1 MNECRISGR
10 LGQDPRTGVTKNGM
24 KWAIF
29 SIALNKKDKNSGEW
43 TPTWWDIRAWD
54 VLAESVEA
62 GLKKG
67 SKVCVTG
74 AVKKEKYTD
83 KHGVE
88 KEKAYILA
96 QEIWTEPLPSYRAK
110 DSGTEPEAESTP
122 PEPATQNGPAAFQ
135 RFGGG
140 PVMEQRNLGGYAGG
154 GQTNNSQSFYGSDD
168 DIPF

>member
-24 KWAIF
+24 KWAVF
-29 SIALNKKDKNSGEW
+29 SIALNRKNRGTGEW
-43 TPTWWDIRAWD
+43 ESTWWDIRTWD

-140 PVMEQRNLGGYAGG
+140 
-154 GQTNNSQSFYGSDD
+154 QTNNSQSFYGSDD

>member
-1 MNECRISGR
+1 MNECRMSGR
-10 LGQDPRTGVTKNGM
+10 LGRDPKTGTAKSGM

-29 SIALNKKDKNSGEW
+29 PIASNVQNRKSGEW
-43 TPTWWDIRAWD
+43 STTWWEVRTWG

-110 DSGTEPEAESTP
+110 DSGTETEAESTP

-140 PVMEQRNLGGYAGG
+140 
-154 GQTNNSQSFYGSDD
+154 QTNNSQSFYGSDD